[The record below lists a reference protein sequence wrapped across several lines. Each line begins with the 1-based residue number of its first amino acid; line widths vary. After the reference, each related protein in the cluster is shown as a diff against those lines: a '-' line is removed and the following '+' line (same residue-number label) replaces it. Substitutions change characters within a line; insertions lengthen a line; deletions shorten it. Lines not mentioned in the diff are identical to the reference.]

1 MPTDYIEVRD
11 AGSIRI
17 DAVLKLVCASTT
29 HTGRVCGQGGRYEA
43 SEPEEA
49 IAAARQ
55 DGWTFRKEY
64 ARCPRC
70 GREGASLRT
79 GRK

>member
-1 MPTDYIEVRD
+1 MPIDYEEVRS

-17 DAVLKLVCASTT
+17 DAVLKLVCASSSRN
-29 HTGRVCGQGGRYEA
+29 GRVCGESGRYES

-49 IAAARQ
+49 IAAARR

-70 GREGASLRT
+70 GREGNSFRT
-79 GRK
+79 R